1 MFKYF
6 KDLLLTLKNIEREL
20 NDINEKLK
28 PLSECVKTNPRR
40 HGDRVSLST
49 KHWND

>member
-1 MFKYF
+1 MMKYF
-6 KDLLLTLKNIEREL
+6 KDLLATLKSIESS
-20 NDINEKLK
+20 LK
-28 PLSECVKTNPRR
+28 VIASCVTENPQG